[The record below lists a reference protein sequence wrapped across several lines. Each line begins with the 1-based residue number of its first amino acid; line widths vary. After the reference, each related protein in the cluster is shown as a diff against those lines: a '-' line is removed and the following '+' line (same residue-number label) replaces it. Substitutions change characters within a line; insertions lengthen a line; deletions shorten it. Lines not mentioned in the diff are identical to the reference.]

1 MEVKLNI
8 CKLGGEKSCAIRI
21 SDATTDFLPED
32 SSTPVFQK
40 FKMSE
45 VKSIDVV
52 RFNTINETKI
62 LRVFIS
68 DIDLSNIFEI
78 KEDGWYDVHHIVLPT
93 KEWFDQALED
103 GGMIYTYDTVYYIDN
118 EKFYKYKNSVTTEIC
133 IEEILERNPLNTTI
147 SVACQNHF
155 SIFYLMHCYILL
167 AEKLLS
173 INLRCENNQLSE
185 LTFNRDVLWMAINII
200 KYSVEFGDLEGAT
213 VRLSKLNYC
222 NGLCKKL
229 NNDTL
234 NISGCGCSK

>member
-32 SSTPVFQK
+32 SSTPVFQR
-40 FKMSE
+40 FKRSE

-52 RFNTINETKI
+52 RFNAVNETKI

-68 DIDLSNIFEI
+68 DIDLSNVFEI

-118 EKFYKYKNSVTTEIC
+118 EKFYKYKDAVTTEIC
-133 IEEILERNPLNTTI
+133 IEEILESLCQGEKVFIEGQSRVVSKAETLRQEWKEHKECADELERN
-147 SVACQNHF
+147 
-155 SIFYLMHCYILL
+155 
-167 AEKLLS
+167 
-173 INLRCENNQLSE
+173 
-185 LTFNRDVLWMAINII
+185 
-200 KYSVEFGDLEGAT
+200 VEEVHRFVQTE
-213 VRLSKLNYC
+213 
-222 NGLCKKL
+222 
-229 NNDTL
+229 
-234 NISGCGCSK
+234 